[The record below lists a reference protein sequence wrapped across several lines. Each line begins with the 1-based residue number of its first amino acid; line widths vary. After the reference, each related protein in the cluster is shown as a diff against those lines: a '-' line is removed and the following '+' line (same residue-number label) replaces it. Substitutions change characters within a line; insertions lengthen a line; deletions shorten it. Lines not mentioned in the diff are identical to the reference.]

1 MEGKRLLLD
10 VRPESTAPLS
20 SFSDLD
26 AEWEIHTCDGIDG
39 VRALANDRSY
49 PVGVIDLSHRCLA
62 APGIEELLLAT
73 PRTRWIALIK
83 AGALEDGVLRRLIRD
98 LFHDFHTLPV
108 DVGRLRMALG
118 HAHGMGTLDGSDCE
132 YDGDF
137 DMVGQSAP
145 MRELYRAIEKAA
157 RAEAPVLIHGE
168 SGTGKELVARAIH
181 THSARRYAPFIAV
194 NCGALPANLI
204 QSELFGH
211 ERGSFTGAHR
221 RMIGKIEAAAPGTI
235 LLDEIGDLPLDLQV
249 NLLRFLEDHRIE
261 RLGANT
267 SVDVNVRVIAAS
279 HVNLEQAVADSR
291 FREDLYYR
299 LNVLRLKVP
308 PLREREGDVRR
319 LAQCFFDQFRA
330 EAHPRVRGFTH
341 GALQSMENH
350 SWPGNVRELINRVRH
365 AMVMGEHPLITAA
378 DLGLTPN
385 GPPAELTLDQV
396 RDEAERHAVENALRR
411 VPNNLSEAA
420 RQLGISRVTLYR
432 LIQKHDLRT

>member
-10 VRPESTAPLS
+10 VRPECTAPLS
-20 SFSDLD
+20 SFGDLD
-26 AEWEIHTCDGIDG
+26 AEWDIHTCDGIDEARE
-39 VRALANDRSY
+39 RAKDQSY
-49 PVGVIDLSHRCLA
+49 PVGVIDLSDRCPP
-62 APGIEELLLAT
+62 APGIEELLLET
-73 PRTRWIALIK
+73 PDTRWIALVK
-83 AGALEDGVLRRLIRD
+83 TGAFDDDTLRRLIREV
-98 LFHDFHTLPV
+98 FYDFHTLPL
-108 DVGRLRMALG
+108 DVSRLRMTLG
-118 HAHGMGTLDGSDCE
+118 HAHGMATLNHAVPE

-137 DMVGQSAP
+137 DMVGHSPA
-145 MRELYRAIEKAA
+145 MRELYRSIEKAA
-157 RAEAPVLIHGE
+157 RADAPVLIHGE

-181 THSARRYAPFIAV
+181 EYSARRRAPFIAV

-235 LLDEIGDLPLDLQV
+235 VLDEIGDLPLDLQV

-261 RLGANT
+261 RLGASA

-279 HVNLEQAVADSR
+279 HVNLEQAVADGR

-308 PLREREGDVRR
+308 ALRDREGDVPH

-330 EAHPRVRGFTH
+330 EAHPRVRGFTQ
-341 GALQSMENH
+341 GALQSMESH

-378 DLGLTPN
+378 DLGLTAP
-385 GPPAELTLDQV
+385 GPPADMTLDQV
-396 RDEAERHAVENALRR
+396 RDDAERHAVETALRR
-411 VPNNLSEAA
+411 VPSNMSEAA